1 MKITFLGTSS
11 MVPTK
16 ERNHPS
22 ILISHEQENILI
34 DCGEGTQRQLK
45 IASINPCKITK
56 ILITHLHNDHIL
68 GLPGLLQTLQTQ
80 NYSKT
85 LEIYGPSKTSK
96 FIKEI
101 KNLFKIQLPTKTIEI
116 KKPLFLETKNLQF
129 KALKMKHNSTCLAYS
144 ITEKDKRKI
153 NLNYTKKFGL
163 TKHPLLGELQK
174 GKKITYKGKK
184 ITPEKATHLI
194 KGKKI
199 TIIYDTVKNPN
210 TIKISKDADLLIA
223 ESTYTSSLQD
233 KAKEYLHLT
242 AEQAAEIAKKAN
254 AKQLI
259 LTHFSQRYK
268 SSSIFLKEAKT
279 IFKNTKLAKDFM
291 TVNL

>member
-11 MVPTK
+11 MIPTK

-268 SSSIFLKEAKT
+268 SSSIFLKEAKQ
-279 IFKNTKLAKDFM
+279 IFKNTRLAKDFM

>member
-11 MVPTK
+11 MIPTK

-194 KGKKI
+194 KGKRI

-268 SSSIFLKEAKT
+268 SSSIFLKEAKQ
-279 IFKNTKLAKDFM
+279 IFKNTRLAKDFM

>member
-11 MVPTK
+11 MIPTK

-223 ESTYTSSLQD
+223 ESTYTSNLQD
-233 KAKEYLHLT
+233 KAKEYFHLT

>member
-11 MVPTK
+11 MIPTK

-223 ESTYTSSLQD
+223 ESTYTSNLQD

>member
-34 DCGEGTQRQLK
+34 DCGERTQKQLK

-174 GKKITYKGKK
+174 GKK
-184 ITPEKATHLI
+184 
-194 KGKKI
+194 
-199 TIIYDTVKNPN
+199 
-210 TIKISKDADLLIA
+210 
-223 ESTYTSSLQD
+223 
-233 KAKEYLHLT
+233 
-242 AEQAAEIAKKAN
+242 
-254 AKQLI
+254 
-259 LTHFSQRYK
+259 
-268 SSSIFLKEAKT
+268 
-279 IFKNTKLAKDFM
+279 
-291 TVNL
+291 